1 MTRKFRIL
9 LLVLGMVLC
18 AGASYSQ
25 VKIGFW
31 GDTIR
36 KKKIEPIQSGLS
48 SEQELVR
55 LIGLN
60 FPTPEV
66 DYGGPSPKFWTI
78 GVNDELIF
86 SQVSLTHWAAG
97 GSGSL
102 AFNAYLNGMANY
114 AKGKMF

>member
-1 MTRKFRIL
+1 MKRRLRKLLCVFCL
-9 LLVLGMVLC
+9 LLS
-18 AGASYSQ
+18 AGAANSQ
-25 VKIGFW
+25 IKIGFW

-36 KKKIEPIQSGLS
+36 KKPQPIQSGLS

-86 SQVSLTHWAAG
+86 SQVSLTNWAAPWPAAALRP
-97 GSGSL
+97 SRR
-102 AFNAYLNGMANY
+102 LNCTACWTT
-114 AKGKMF
+114 